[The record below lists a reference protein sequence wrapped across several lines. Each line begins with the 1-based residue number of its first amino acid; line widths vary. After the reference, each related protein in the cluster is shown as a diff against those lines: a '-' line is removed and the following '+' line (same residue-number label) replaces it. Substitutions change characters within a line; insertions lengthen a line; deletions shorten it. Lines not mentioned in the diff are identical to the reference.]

1 MAIINGYKKGP
12 QPTVYELYAKN
23 IQLISNMFMLIILH
37 HDGVKLNV
45 QSKRS
50 ESYGKVYDGSRHY
63 GHSSKVR

>member
-1 MAIINGYKKGP
+1 MGTKKP
-12 QPTVYELYAKN
+12 ATHRLRAYAKN